1 MIHWQLQENQA
12 AQQLDSEVG
21 KDQEELLHEVA
32 LEEKVLTVR
41 VPPRG

>member
-1 MIHWQLQENQA
+1 MIHWQLQENRA

-32 LEEKVLTVR
+32 LEEKVLTVQ
-41 VPPRG
+41 VPRIG